1 MISNHLLVSPFF
13 FVDFVSPDKQQLIT
27 RAERQRKRE
36 KVKKIPSSL
45 GGSLTEM
52 WNNTF
57 AVLRDSHYPLQISA
71 RLGSAG
77 PRNLEGFAKQNLE
90 R

>member
-1 MISNHLLVSPFF
+1 MINDHLLVSPFF

-27 RAERQRKRE
+27 RAERQRKRQ

-52 WNNTF
+52 
-57 AVLRDSHYPLQISA
+57 
-71 RLGSAG
+71 
-77 PRNLEGFAKQNLE
+77 
-90 R
+90 